1 MQAVQYACLSL
12 LLLQIPI
19 TYRIAVMPAAILC
32 DAMSISLKAIIL
44 LLDKLCWK
52 LWHNLL
58 CYPFYNLTSLSV
70 PKTQKQA
77 ALSYAMLPLS
87 PYAMLHQPSRIWA
100 MLCKF
105 PCLHAMLCYAMPCH
119 AMPCHAMLCYATSK
133 SLWYAMQVFKTSC
146 YAVQVSKS
154 LCYAMVCH
162 AMLCYAEP

>member
-1 MQAVQYACLSL
+1 
-12 LLLQIPI
+12 
-19 TYRIAVMPAAILC
+19 MPAAILC

-44 LLDKLCWK
+44 LLDKLCSK

-58 CYPFYNLTSLSV
+58 CYPFYNLTLLSV

-87 PYAMLHQPSRIWA
+87 PYAMLHQPSRICA

-105 PCLHAMLCYAMPCH
+105 PCLHAMLCHAMPCHAMLCHAMPCH
-119 AMPCHAMLCYATSK
+119 AMPCHAMPCYAMLCYATSK
-133 SLWYAMQVFKTSC
+133 SLCYAMQVFKTSC